1 MSSYYSTITVT
12 NDEWERMQRDISSA
26 QAYQIRS
33 DQEIAR
39 LQRLQEERRQEL
51 SRIQESNRQAVGRA
65 ADYINAA
72 FQNNLAQL
80 SENVRAQITA
90 QSGAIDRQIDGIR
103 SQAAQLN
110 SRIASS
116 SAAIE
121 NIAQRYHEA
130 FQGILNTMN
139 QGQGRAENVLSE
151 MDRLIGQIRG
161 LHPERFTPVAYSGLE
176 TMRANA
182 AANIANGDYQAALIA
197 TQNGILNASRTLAQ
211 LIAMNEQYDS
221 RYADVRNRLNT
232 LQGRLDNLTSRE
244 GTIALD
250 VGDEAMQFDYDIR
263 YWSHGIFD
271 EITGAV
277 NAINEQMDRGSRTP
291 LALSDLD
298 ALGQRIDVLNEQLTR
313 CDTEA
318 RRDLASAIT
327 VDNTVT
333 RLHSSLESRG
343 WSLESSGRVDDDSR
357 KPYSMVYSDGAG
369 NTVSFV
375 ITAGKD
381 PDRPAFF
388 CEAFADDTP
397 TAEVI
402 KDGIGVILESE
413 GFQAQD
419 TVRRNDCSSNSSPD
433 AFINN
438 IVRETEQMAAA
449 RRAQVRNAVGI

>member
-12 NDEWERMQRDISSA
+12 NDEWERLQRDIHNA

-33 DQEIAR
+33 NQEIAR
-39 LQRLQEERRQEL
+39 IQRLQEERRQEL

-65 ADYINAA
+65 VEYINVA
-72 FQNNLAQL
+72 FQNNLDQL
-80 SENVRAQITA
+80 SENARTQITA
-90 QSGAIDRQIDGIR
+90 QSEAIDRQIAGIR

-121 NIAQRYHEA
+121 NIARQYNEA
-130 FQGILNTMN
+130 FQGTLSIMN
-139 QGQGRAENVLSE
+139 QGQSRAESVLSE

-161 LHPERFTPVAYSGLE
+161 LHPERFTPAEYSGLE

-197 TQNGILNASRTLAQ
+197 TQNGILNASRTFAQ

-221 RYADVRNRLNT
+221 RYADVRNRLNA
-232 LQGRLDNLTSRE
+232 LQGRLDNLASQE
-244 GTIALD
+244 GAISLN
-250 VGDEAMQFDYDIR
+250 VGDELMEFDYDIS
-263 YWSHGIFD
+263 YWSHGAFD
-271 EITGAV
+271 EIIGAV
-277 NAINEQMDRGSRTP
+277 NAINEQMDRGSKTP
-291 LALSDLD
+291 LTLSGIEE
-298 ALGQRIDVLNEQLTR
+298 LGQRIDALTEQLTR

-333 RLHSSLESRG
+333 RLHNSLENRG
-343 WSLESSGRVDDDSR
+343 WLLESSGRVDDDNR

-402 KDGIGVILESE
+402 KDGIGAVLELE
-413 GFQAQD
+413 GLQAQD

-438 IVRETEQMAAA
+438 IVRETEQMAVA
-449 RRAQVRNAVGI
+449 RRTQVRNIVGI